1 MSYKALYLTYR
12 PQTFDEVAGQK
23 AIVRTLKNA
32 LSTGKMA
39 HAYLFAGPRGTG
51 KTTMARLFA
60 KALDCEEGLGH
71 QCNHCSN
78 CLAISE
84 GSHPDVIEIDAAS
97 NNGVDQVRDLIDKV
111 KYAPIKGKYK
121 VYIIDEV
128 HMMSTG
134 AFNALLKTLE
144 EPPENVVFI
153 LCTTEPYKVL
163 PTILSRC
170 QRFDFSKLS
179 DEEMRGKLLEVLT
192 SEKAEYDET
201 GVKAVISLADGGMR
215 DALSILDQVLA
226 YSGNHLHEQDV
237 LAIYGLASLEEKIAL
252 LQSLREGDVAT
263 VVTKAESFVA
273 GGIDVRR
280 LVSDLI
286 SVLKDLLI
294 YEKTGDPSLI
304 EDLSE
309 EQAQLLSESI
319 GPVSCNQMI
328 STLIGAQNDF
338 KNVSDVRS
346 LFELT
351 LLRLASMGESEEGA
365 IHVPVKSSRKP
376 ILEVKTEPAPKVIE
390 QSKPIIEAPKAEP
403 APNIKET
410 AAPKAAILKEKSLQN
425 PDEKTPPDFLFEE
438 DKPIEEKPE
447 EKKIEAPTPQEPN
460 PKKEVTPAPSL
471 HETTT
476 INIANILK
484 PAIATEGMEFE
495 LPDEEI
501 IKIMVLANKLERTTL
516 ASKWHHFADL
526 KGDPKIGALAS
537 LLGDGHPFCICQDA
551 IILSYNFTK
560 RKKEA
565 NIMAN
570 QQPLEQLLKEII
582 SRQIFVYAIDRI
594 DANRLTATFFNLQQ
608 ISKLPKKEEV
618 KLNLPIGG
626 N

>member
-447 EKKIEAPTPQEPN
+447 EKKIEAPTPQEPT